1 MESGP
6 DMLREPD
13 KSALAA
19 RLGSQGGHAPG
30 AGRVAPA
37 CVRIRPGRGASPPT
51 AGLDANL
58 HIFCGEA

>member
-30 AGRVAPA
+30 SGPESTGLG
-37 CVRIRPGRGASPPT
+37 PHPSGARRNPST
-51 AGLDANL
+51 AGLDAKL